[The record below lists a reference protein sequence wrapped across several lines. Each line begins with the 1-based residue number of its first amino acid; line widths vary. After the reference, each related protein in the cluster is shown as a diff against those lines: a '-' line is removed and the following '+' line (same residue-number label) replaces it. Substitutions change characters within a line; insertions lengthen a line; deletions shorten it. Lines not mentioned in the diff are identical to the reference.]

1 MGINITA
8 EDTLLFEQNGF
19 TYEDVKNTVSHYRN
33 NGLSDDE
40 IQGKLNARV
49 AEFKNNSLTTNS
61 FDSAQA
67 VNRNDAYVQ
76 QCDYDLEQLS
86 NLYFT
91 PEQLK
96 EMDSKGAIGWW
107 ELAKKTD
114 KTERLPFAGAVE
126 SGVKAT
132 KLNIISNKI
141 EKGEEV
147 SEQDKAFLDN
157 YMREYIETSRR
168 GTTWGAKVAD
178 VVFDIPA
185 WATEIAAATA
195 VSGGS
200 ATIPAVAQKVATKSG
215 AKAALA
221 YTTKALVKSA
231 QKATVKGVATTAAKA
246 TAVLSPRVA
255 ENYAQRRITEGIA
268 ITDKGEAYLQ
278 EIEEKPAT
286 TLLKAF
292 ADTAIEAG
300 TEVIAGQYLNLAGTM
315 IAKSGVGKAVSEGF
329 KRGFDLLPKKTR
341 VAFESAVQKLRPN
354 ETVESLIKKGGFN
367 GVLEEMGEERVAD
380 ILRTTLDLDP
390 EEGYSA
396 DQFMKAINPGAD
408 QLLVELGAFSILG
421 GVSRASS
428 ILYNNLR
435 VKGYSHEE
443 ATNTVNNLSEIEK
456 DNFVSQEII
465 GDNFTVNS
473 DITKEE
479 VQEYEKQEEL
489 LKESG
494 ESDTETDYNNLNP
507 VLQRKLP
514 NYASI
519 EEFYRDYSIV
529 ENLTKNGA
537 KINEDG
543 TVTLYHAGNKKE
555 ILEDKKFKATSAA
568 KGGMTGYET
577 NSVFFGFDKE
587 WVKKWSSG
595 GSKEIIEINVPFEYI
610 KQPAQNEKEVYLDG
624 DVILTDESKN
634 IWVPQ
639 DQIYNNFYTQI
650 PAKRAEAKLNNIFEQ
665 FNNQDKTETE
675 VNAQQNTVEISKE
688 YYQDPKENILLP
700 NLLKEDL
707 QLLGKQSKPVML
719 KSNIVVK
726 NKNNHPEIDIDNY
739 NEILS
744 NGLYNAGLILQTNPK
759 GKPNYYNFI
768 ARNNG
773 QNDNVVIELSENKDS
788 FEIVGFYKLND
799 KALQRKI
806 RTTNKNGG
814 QSVITERFNLKG
826 QQPDSALQ
834 VGSSTN
840 IIANEKTNLNPT
852 EQQKTARER
861 LEEARNNY
869 KEYKKVK
876 KESERFWSKILA
888 PISTEL
894 DEINPKLK
902 HALRR
907 FEMES
912 ALKENEYAKPVKA
925 FIDATNKMS
934 KEDYAEYDLALK
946 NRDVEMINELN
957 KEYGIQKE
965 FEAIRQLLDGIY
977 KEAQEVGMEIGM
989 LEDYF
994 PRKVINPA
1002 AFIEEVSRSS
1012 FVRKALKEL
1021 DPKNKMSAEDKAIA
1035 VNNILRGYGNKIS
1048 LSGGGF
1054 TKERSVKEI
1063 TPELNKYYKDS
1074 IEALTDYI
1082 KSMNNVIQAKKFFG
1096 KGENVEE
1103 SIGGYVKA
1111 LAEQGM
1117 ISARDEAKAKEIL
1130 LARFTQRGTGEF
1142 VSGLK
1147 NIAYLTTMGSPTSAI
1162 TQIGD
1167 FAFSL
1172 YQNGFYDS
1180 LIGFSKALSGKGITR
1195 EDIGIDKIAQEF
1207 SEKSKTSQAV
1217 NVVFKAVGLDFMDK
1231 MGKET
1236 FINASYKR
1244 LKDLANKPNDKFESM
1259 LKQVF
1264 GKEANQVKEDLQ
1276 NGVFSEN
1283 VKYLLFSEL
1292 SDFQPI
1298 SLAEMPQKY
1307 LTGGNGRVFYQLKTY
1322 TIKQLDIYRNQ
1333 IFRQFQSEPQE
1344 AIKNLVKLSALLV
1357 LANAT
1362 ADVLKDLLLGRPIDL
1377 DDLVIDNLWKLVGFS
1392 KWQIYK
1398 AKQEGLFATLL
1409 RSILPPTNLIDD
1421 LYKDIV
1427 KTAENKEI
1435 SFNKLNTIKD
1445 IPIVGKLY
1453 YWWFGK
1459 GSNTEEKSGVYN
1471 KFSKKFNAAQKANTK
1486 LEDLQGEEAA
1496 SFREKRASDLETY
1509 MVLKGYNNQIKK
1521 LKQQR
1526 KLYEKANNKE
1536 GVKNI
1541 NARIDE
1547 VAKAGLEALR

>member
-49 AEFKNNSLTTNS
+49 AEFKNNMPNS
-61 FDSAQA
+61 KAFNNVQT
-67 VNRNDAYVQ
+67 VNRNNAYVQ

-114 KTERLPFAGAVE
+114 KTERLPFTGAVE

-168 GTTWGAKVAD
+168 GTTWGAKVAN

-185 WATEIAAATA
+185 WATEIAAATVA
-195 VSGGS
+195 SGGT

-231 QKATVKGVATTAAKA
+231 QKATVKGVATTATKA
-246 TAVLSPRVA
+246 TAVLSPRIT

-315 IAKSGVGKAVSEGF
+315 ITKSGAGKAVSEGF

-421 GVSRASS
+421 GTSRASS

-456 DNFVSQEII
+456 DNFVSQEIV

-479 VQEYEKQEEL
+479 VQEFEKLEVAKEKLQKENKFFSKDEYTIDEQEKKIYKNYAKIAERIIQNPKKYKGNISL
-489 LKESG
+489 GKTTEILIESG
-494 ESDTETDYNNLNP
+494 LDNIPLETSADIVTKMQHKKNHNVKSSTIKNLPYLLNNPLAVFHSNSEKGSVVVLLNALDKKGLP
-507 VLQRKLP
+507 VLI
-514 NYASI
+514 SI
-519 EEFYRDYSIV
+519 DK
-529 ENLTKNGA
+529 NNTKNVNEVNFVTSGYGRKKSFFKRLA
-537 KINEDG
+537 KEG
-543 TVTLYHAGNKKE
+543 KL
-555 ILEDKKFKATSAA
+555 
-568 KGGMTGYET
+568 
-577 NSVFFGFDKE
+577 
-587 WVKKWSSG
+587 
-595 GSKEIIEINVPFEYI
+595 I
-610 KQPAQNEKEVYLDG
+610 KVN
-624 DVILTDESKN
+624 KN
-634 IWVPQ
+634 IPVW
-639 DQIYNNFYTQI
+639 
-650 PAKRAEAKLNNIFEQ
+650 
-665 FNNQDKTETE
+665 
-675 VNAQQNTVEISKE
+675 
-688 YYQDPKENILLP
+688 
-700 NLLKEDL
+700 L
-707 QLLGKQSKPVML
+707 Q
-719 KSNIVVK
+719 
-726 NKNNHPEIDIDNY
+726 
-739 NEILS
+739 EILS
-744 NGLYNAGLILQTNPK
+744 LNDSVSKSNLVNADT
-759 GKPNYYNFI
+759 
-768 ARNNG
+768 
-773 QNDNVVIELSENKDS
+773 NKD
-788 FEIVGFYKLND
+788 
-799 KALQRKI
+799 
-806 RTTNKNGG
+806 
-814 QSVITERFNLKG
+814 
-826 QQPDSALQ
+826 
-834 VGSSTN
+834 TN
-840 IIANEKTNLNPT
+840 IISNSTQDFNPA

-907 FEMES
+907 FEMKS

-1012 FVRKALKEL
+1012 FVRKALQEL
-1021 DPKNKMSAEDKAIA
+1021 DPDNKMSAEDKAIA

-1054 TKERSVKEI
+1054 TKERSVQEI

-1142 VSGLK
+1142 VSFLK
-1147 NIAYLTTMGSPTSAI
+1147 NIDYLSVMGSPTSAI

-1167 FAFSL
+1167 FAFTL

-1217 NVVFKAVGLDFMDK
+1217 NIVFKTVGLDFMDK

-1276 NGVFSEN
+1276 NDVFSEN

-1307 LTGGNGRVFYQLKTY
+1307 LTGGNGRIWYMLKTY
-1322 TIKQLDIYRNQ
+1322 TVKLLDVHRNQ
-1333 IFRQFQSEPQE
+1333 IFRQFQTEPKQ
-1344 AIKNLVKLSALLV
+1344 ALQNMV
-1357 LANAT
+1357 RLAACLIIT
-1362 ADVLKDLLLGRPIDL
+1362 GVTSDVLKNLITGRPIDL
-1377 DDLVIDNLWKLVGFS
+1377 EDLVIDNLLKLAGFS
-1392 KWQIYK
+1392 KWQIYQ
-1398 AKQEGLFATLL
+1398 ARREGIFYTAL
-1409 RSILPPTNLIDD
+1409 RSILPPLSLINDI
-1421 LYKDIV
+1421 YKDSAKAISDG
-1427 KTAENKEI
+1427 EI

-1486 LEDLQGEEAA
+1486 LKDLQGEEAA
-1496 SFREKRASDLETY
+1496 SFREKRASDLEAY
-1509 MVLKGYNNQIKK
+1509 MVLKGYNNQIRK

>member
-157 YMREYIETSRR
+157 YMRAYIETSRR

-195 VSGGS
+195 ASGGT
-200 ATIPAVAQKVATKSG
+200 ATIPTVAQKVATKSG
-215 AKAALA
+215 VKAAVA

-231 QKATVKGVATTAAKA
+231 QKAGVKGIATSVAKA
-246 TAVLSPRVA
+246 NAVLAPRVA

-268 ITDKGEAYLQ
+268 ITDKGQAYLE

-286 TLLKAF
+286 TLLKAL
-292 ADTAIEAG
+292 ADTNIEAG
-300 TEVIAGQYLNLAGTM
+300 TELIAGQYLNLGGALV
-315 IAKSGVGKAVSEGF
+315 AKSPAGKAITEGF
-329 KRGFDLLPKKTR
+329 KKGFDLLPKKTR
-341 VAFESAVQKLRPN
+341 AAFESAVQKLRPN
-354 ETVESLIKKGGFN
+354 ETIESIVKRGGFN

-380 ILRTTLDLDP
+380 ILKTTLDLDA

-396 DQFMKAINPGAD
+396 DQFLRAINPEAEE
-408 QLLVELGAFSILG
+408 LLVELGAFSIMG
-421 GVSRASS
+421 GASRASS

-435 VKGYSHEE
+435 VKGYNHEE
-443 ATNTVNNLSEIEK
+443 ATNTVNNLSETEK
-456 DNFVSQEII
+456 DNLVNAEIVK
-465 GDNFTVNS
+465 DNYTVNS
-473 DITKEE
+473 DITAEDVLDYESSNFKTIENNPSFTDFYNDQIKEST
-479 VQEYEKQEEL
+479 VGEL
-489 LKESG
+489 LNHIS
-494 ESDTETDYNNLNP
+494 
-507 VLQRKLP
+507 
-514 NYASI
+514 
-519 EEFYRDYSIV
+519 
-529 ENLTKNGA
+529 
-537 KINEDG
+537 INEDIED
-543 TVTLYHAGNKKE
+543 VKDVKVRKSNEYKKDTE
-555 ILEDKKFKATSAA
+555 FKNDYIYGGSAA
-568 KGGMTGYET
+568 IENGEIIIYTNTTDLTPEQVRDNLFHELQHARQIKEALNGNIEAQQALMEVQGYVDNNDYEKYKNSTYEVSADLSRDFLKNKLERYYERTKQFNTITDTENVGNNQLSNSNGFEDSNVDTTGDDTRGSKQGGLETTST
-577 NSVFFGFDKE
+577 NSE
-587 WVKKWSSG
+587 
-595 GSKEIIEINVPFEYI
+595 E
-610 KQPAQNEKEVYLDG
+610 
-624 DVILTDESKN
+624 
-634 IWVPQ
+634 
-639 DQIYNNFYTQI
+639 
-650 PAKRAEAKLNNIFEQ
+650 
-665 FNNQDKTETE
+665 ET
-675 VNAQQNTVEISKE
+675 T
-688 YYQDPKENILLP
+688 
-700 NLLKEDL
+700 
-707 QLLGKQSKPVML
+707 
-719 KSNIVVK
+719 
-726 NKNNHPEIDIDNY
+726 
-739 NEILS
+739 
-744 NGLYNAGLILQTNPK
+744 
-759 GKPNYYNFI
+759 
-768 ARNNG
+768 RNN
-773 QNDNVVIELSENKDS
+773 K
-788 FEIVGFYKLND
+788 
-799 KALQRKI
+799 
-806 RTTNKNGG
+806 TTK
-814 QSVITERFNLKG
+814 
-826 QQPDSALQ
+826 
-834 VGSSTN
+834 
-840 IIANEKTNLNPT
+840 
-852 EQQKTARER
+852 ER
-861 LEEARNNY
+861 LEEERQNY

-876 KESERFWSKILA
+876 KESERFWNKILA

-907 FEMES
+907 FEMDS
-912 ALKENEYAKPVKA
+912 ALKENEYAKPIQAYFKA
-925 FIDATNKMS
+925 VEKMS
-934 KEDYAEYDLALK
+934 TEDYSIYDLALK
-946 NRDVEMINELN
+946 NRDVDLVNELN

-965 FEAIRQLLDGIY
+965 FEAIRQLLDNIY
-977 KEAQEVGMEIGM
+977 KDAKNVGMEIGM

-1002 AFIEEVSRSS
+1002 AFIEEVSKST
-1012 FVRKALKEL
+1012 FIRKALKEI
-1021 DPKNKMSAEDKAIA
+1021 DADNKMSNEDKAIA
-1035 VNNILRGYGNKIS
+1035 VNNILRGYGNKIN
-1048 LSGGGF
+1048 LSGGSF
-1054 TKERSVKEI
+1054 TKERRVQEI
-1063 TPELNKYYKDS
+1063 TPELNVYYKDS
-1074 IEALTDYI
+1074 LEALADYI

-1180 LIGFSKALSGKGITR
+1180 LIGFSKALLGKGITR

-1244 LKDLANKPNDKFESM
+1244 LKDLANKPNDKFENM

-1264 GKEANQVKEDLQ
+1264 GKEANQVKEDLK
-1276 NGVFSEN
+1276 NEVFSEN

-1362 ADVLKDLLLGRPIDL
+1362 ADILKDLLLGRPIDL

-1509 MVLKGYNNQIKK
+1509 MVLKGYNNQIKN